1 MKTLISDVIETNP
14 QICGGEPV
22 IKGTRILLR
31 VILDSLAS
39 GESLDSIL
47 ENFPAMTPE
56 QLNGVIAFAASSAS
70 EDIPYM
76 SFA

>member
-1 MKTLISDVIETNP
+1 MKDLISDVIETN
-14 QICGGEPV
+14 QEICGGEPV

-47 ENFPAMTPE
+47 EGFPAMTPK
-56 QLNGVIAFAASSAS
+56 QLNGVIAFAASSAAPPAV
-70 EDIPYM
+70 ET
-76 SFA
+76 AG